1 MPKTNAL
8 AEGLKRQ
15 SATGKKPPRAAIR
28 SRKTTIVALPVP
40 PSRAGRV
47 LIAGHFAPEV
57 QTALKIAAAEQRTT
71 VQALLAEG
79 INAVFARL
87 DKPEIAAISAESRN
101 KT

>member
-1 MPKTNAL
+1 MPKP
-8 AEGLKRQ
+8 
-15 SATGKKPPRAAIR
+15 KKPIRPPMPAFRRTALLRTAKSAIDA
-28 SRKTTIVALPVP
+28 KPVSVP
-40 PSRAGRV
+40 SSRAGRV

-87 DKPEIAAISAESRN
+87 GKPQIAEISAE
-101 KT
+101 KPEV